1 MLGLLE
7 GYYPSRFPSSPEPE
21 EEQEAILTE
30 WGECSLPSAELCRP
44 LKTEEEFTALV
55 LQTINADPA
64 APREYLS
71 YFLIYATSPNI
82 GYLDAITTLLKHG
95 ARIDQSAIRWAI
107 HTRPNERAIQILEMY
122 LEAGWN
128 INQQIMSSGD
138 ALWEAVANQNDDLVK
153 WLLEHGAN
161 PASGE
166 LAYGVPG
173 LAFAAMKA
181 SPEVVTMLV
190 EMGKLPIKN
199 SRALEMAAK
208 VGRVDN
214 VVQLL
219 ELGAEVNSVTVRSK
233 EVWWIETSEMDEGIG
248 SALHFAAS
256 AGHVEVVKVLL
267 EWGADLD
274 LQDSKG
280 FTPLQRARQ
289 AWKFGV
295 VKVLWDSRR

>member
-30 WGECSLPSAELCRP
+30 WALSAI
-44 LKTEEEFTALV
+44 KTEEEFTALV

-82 GYLDAITTLLKHG
+82 GCTWKL
-95 ARIDQSAIRWAI
+95 
-107 HTRPNERAIQILEMY
+107 
-122 LEAGWN
+122 GWN

-166 LAYGVPG
+166 LAY
-173 LAFAAMKA
+173 A

-233 EVWWIETSEMDEGIG
+233 EVWWIETNEMDEGIG
-248 SALHFAAS
+248 SC
-256 AGHVEVVKVLL
+256 EVLL